1 MSGLLSVSC
10 DLARNTIR
18 QSLQGDSAI
27 IERKPEKLF
36 YPFDD
41 DEICKERE
49 REREKESES
58 ERKRNRKRE
67 RDALECAIKPLFL
80 V

>member
-1 MSGLLSVSC
+1 MSERGKGEKKQLSRLLSVSC

-41 DEICKERE
+41 DEICKERDTE
-49 REREKESES
+49 REMHSS
-58 ERKRNRKRE
+58 
-67 RDALECAIKPLFL
+67 
-80 V
+80 VS